1 MPVLRVVLSGRRVDI
16 GRRRSEPRRLR
27 HLRRTAGIVAGTEIE
42 GLSSRNVTQTQISP
56 RPASAFS
63 SIAATDSGIGSKRA
77 LLAIEVALSS
87 NQPVARPRLV
97 IAAPDRGSPNKMAP
111 SKFCI
116 SGRAVTCD
124 RVGRVPSVISSGSS
138 TAVPSPRVQLPEDH
152 ALILPFHWRRRS
164 RVWTT

>member
-16 GRRRSEPRRLR
+16 GRRRPEPRRLR
-27 HLRRTAGIVAGTEIE
+27 HLRRTPGIVAGTEIE

-87 NQPVARPRLV
+87 ACRAPATRHCCTRSG
-97 IAAPDRGSPNKMAP
+97 AAQQDGP

-116 SGRAVTCD
+116 SRRAMTCD
-124 RVGRVPSVISSGSS
+124 RVWARARRDFIGVVDGGS
-138 TAVPSPRVQLPEDH
+138 SPRVQLPEDH

-164 RVWTT
+164 RGWTT